1 MNPYTLNFNQY
12 KPVILEALIE
22 VYGSEFSSLITKR
35 YNNICYVP
43 YVNHQGIHD
52 YYRFL
57 IKCKSKELS
66 LKFLQIVGIDTS
78 KYNITSYADP
88 LPDELLEKVRGLL
101 GGDYTF
107 EPLYRDAPD
116 TFKAFI
122 PKFKEDYTSDFILEN
137 KLKFINE
144 IKRVG
149 TPTITEEN
157 LEEFSTTDE
166 YKRIESMA
174 FFCHGIYSALN
185 NQMDDFVE
193 SIKEYED
200 YYQKEVQRKRKI
212 LDAKKLE
219 LYKVLERHLDGKI
232 KRHIDSIDRIEHKA
246 NDLLSATLDQPSN
259 IEYFN
264 DNYESMLQDP
274 DKDQFTKDTIKRMRM
289 KYFKTMGAN
298 INPWNDNYEEVIK
311 RKAVKQLIVNARFA
325 NEVTRLRK
333 HYLEEAEKEF
343 IYSSDEFNRIM
354 QSFKQDDYNR
364 EYLYDILSKIQVCT
378 NVGSNKNCDFNS
390 IVYYTIR
397 DWQCGCMDFVTLHE
411 IIHAI
416 ETVQQKNK
424 DHSCGFEMNVGESEL
439 SPYNHKMPKRKYERL
454 NETITDILSIEVTNI
469 LHRRGIYFLDD
480 KLTTLSDVS
489 NFNTRK
495 VVKDAVQKFY
505 NKFRYH
511 IIEARIYGDITY
523 LTDRIGKDNFEEFN
537 RIIDQLDY
545 LTEQGLE
552 DRLEKNDPI
561 DDMVIMYHHILEQLD
576 ELHNK
581 MSEVYHSGDDPYNP
595 FGFIRSGDNPF
606 GFMKRKRGK

>member
-1 MNPYTLNFNQY
+1 MNPFTLNFNQY
-12 KPVILEALIE
+12 KPIILDAIIE

-43 YVNHQGIHD
+43 YVNYQGIHD

-107 EPLYRDAPD
+107 ELLYRDAPD

-122 PKFKEDYTSDFILEN
+122 PKYISEYTSDFILEN

-144 IKRVG
+144 IKKVG
-149 TPTITEEN
+149 TPTITEDN

-185 NQMDDFVE
+185 NQMDEFVE
-193 SIKEYED
+193 QIKEYED
-200 YYQKEVQRKRKI
+200 YYQKEAQRKRKL

-246 NDLLSATLDQPSN
+246 NDLLSATLDNPSN

-264 DNYESMLQDP
+264 DNYQSMLDNP
-274 DKDQFTKDTIKRMRM
+274 DTEEFTKDTIKRMRM
-289 KYFKTMGAN
+289 KFFKTMGAN
-298 INPWNDNYEEVIK
+298 INPWNDDYEEVIK
-311 RKAVKQLIVNARFA
+311 RKDIKPLMVNPRFA

-354 QSFKQDDYNR
+354 KSFKQDEYNR
-364 EYLYDILSKIQVCT
+364 EYLHDILSRIQVCT
-378 NVGSNKNCDFNS
+378 NTGSNNSCDFNS
-390 IVYYTIR
+390 IIYYTIR

-416 ETVQQKNK
+416 ETVQTKNK
-424 DHSCGFEMNVGESEL
+424 EDHSCGFEMNVGESEQ
-439 SPYNHKMPKRKYERL
+439 SPYNHNSPKRKYERL

-480 KLTTLSDVS
+480 QMTTLSDVN

-495 VVKDAVQKFY
+495 IVKDAVQKFY
-505 NKFRYH
+505 NKFRSH
-511 IIEARIYGDITY
+511 ILEARIYGDITY
-523 LTDRIGKDNFEEFN
+523 LTDRIGEDNFEEFN
-537 RIIDQLDY
+537 RLIDQLDY

-552 DRLEKNDPI
+552 NKLEKNDST
-561 DDMVIMYHHILEQLD
+561 DDMVIMYYHILEQLD
-576 ELHNK
+576 KLHRK
-581 MSEVYHSGDDPYNP
+581 MEDSYNTSNDPYNP
-595 FGFIRSGDNPF
+595 FS
-606 GFMKRKRGK
+606 FMKRKRGK